1 MASYL
6 RNWLAP
12 LRHTVLHPQWFA
24 FREAKPTRQ
33 WVGKIAYGRV
43 LDIGCADGWAK
54 QALSGQCQYVGL
66 DYPTTA
72 QGIYGT
78 RPDVFAD
85 GARLPFLDDSFDSV
99 LLLEVLE
106 HVAQPGAVLT
116 EIRRVLKPGGVL
128 LLSMPFLYPL
138 HDAPHDYQRYTAP
151 GLAHTLDQ
159 AGLTCDPPVARG
171 VGFRAVALLAAIA
184 CAEVV
189 VDACIRRRWRLLFSP
204 ALIAAVPVINT
215 LGWLLGSIGGSA
227 MLATGHRVVGHK
239 P

>member
-1 MASYL
+1 MARVASPL

-12 LRHTVLHPQWFA
+12 LRRTVLHPQWFA
-24 FREAKPTRQ
+24 FREECETRC
-33 WVGKIAYGRV
+33 WVGALAQGLV

-85 GARLPFLDDSFDSV
+85 GARLPFVDDSFDSV

-128 LLSMPFLYPL
+128 LPSMPFLYPL
-138 HDAPHDYQRYTAP
+138 HDAPHDYQRYT
-151 GLAHTLDQ
+151 
-159 AGLTCDPPVARG
+159 
-171 VGFRAVALLAAIA
+171 
-184 CAEVV
+184 
-189 VDACIRRRWRLLFSP
+189 
-204 ALIAAVPVINT
+204 
-215 LGWLLGSIGGSA
+215 
-227 MLATGHRVVGHK
+227 
-239 P
+239 